1 MSENFDILAVTGL
14 DDSVLK
20 SGFQGKT
27 PNLLEKNDSF
37 GLLLRDED
45 EVKL

>member
-1 MSENFDILAVTGL
+1 MSENSDILAVTGL

-27 PNLLEKNDSF
+27 PFDKPF
-37 GLLLRDED
+37 GKE
-45 EVKL
+45 